1 MRTLRAW
8 IVRLCNLFKRKQQDR
23 EFAEEIESHLAMH
36 IEDNRR
42 SGMSQEEARRNA
54 LIKLGGVDNIFEE
67 HRDRRGF
74 RWLAELQRNLCY
86 AARILWKQKA
96 LSLIVIG
103 ILAFASAANT
113 AVFSVYN
120 FLFIRSF
127 PYPHSER
134 LVYVG
139 TSGGYGGYDSKSHDR
154 YREENRSFEAFGS
167 YNPDSRNY
175 SRQGEAR
182 TTSILLVTC
191 DFASV
196 FQYQP
201 ALGRGFL
208 EKEENPGEPKVVM
221 LSHSFWQREFG
232 GSVSALGET
241 LKLDGEA
248 HTVVGVL
255 PSNADFPETADLW
268 VLFQK
273 GQGDTIRGYGRLKEG
288 VSQEQA
294 QQDLTRIH
302 KSMMETRSMNEYLA
316 PPRIQSLRERLF
328 GNVGST
334 ITMLLFAA
342 GILLLIVCLNVAGI
356 MLARSESRSQE
367 MGIRTALGAS
377 RAGIIRQLLTESL
390 LLALPGVLL
399 GLLLGQFLL
408 KLIVLNVEAALNFD
422 MPSWVRLTPD
432 IPFLAFC
439 VVLTGATTAFFGL
452 APALQA
458 ARVNV
463 QHSLH
468 EASSRL
474 SASGAKRRGL
484 TILVVGEV
492 AFAVVLLVGAG
503 LLLRSWQ
510 KMLAVD
516 PGFRADH
523 VFTFN
528 IKLLPS
534 AYKGRDDSARFFER
548 FIESLRQ
555 LPGVTAASGSNVLP
569 LGGYNQFVFD
579 VEGVAPNPA
588 AGPEPAILMRWIFPD
603 YFKTMGVTL
612 LSGRDFNA
620 EDGRAKDSC
629 VAIVDQSFARRYWP
643 DADPIGK
650 RIRIRAEDNL
660 QGLWR
665 KLAGL
670 DRWMTVV
677 GLTRNVAH
685 YGLDRAIEPG
695 VYIPY
700 NKWRNS
706 QMYIL
711 VRSTVDPAGIVGPI
725 RSQLRKVD
733 PDVGIL
739 FPMTMTEVVKRSTLV
754 RRVLSI
760 VMMLFAVAALLI
772 AVAGVYGVVNYTVSR
787 RTHEIGIRMA
797 LGATRGQILSMV
809 IGGGARLMIVGA
821 ILGVAG
827 AFAASQ
833 AMRNM
838 LFGITAF
845 DVPTYFIVGAVLIGA
860 VAAATLLPARRAAN
874 IEPMRALR
882 SE

>member
-8 IVRLCNLFKRKQQDR
+8 IVRLCSLFKRKQLDY
-23 EFAEEIESHLAMH
+23 EFGEEIECHLAMH
-36 IEDNRR
+36 IEDNLRA
-42 SGMSQEEARRNA
+42 GMSPEEARRNA
-54 LIKLGGVDNIFEE
+54 LIKFGGVDRIFEE

-113 AVFSVYN
+113 AVFSIYN

-139 TSGGYGGYDSKSHDR
+139 TSGGYGGYDSESHHR

-167 YNPDSRNY
+167 YNPDYRNY
-175 SRQGEAR
+175 SRKGEAR
-182 TTSILLVTC
+182 TTTILLVTC

-208 EKEENPGEPKVVM
+208 EKEEGPGEPKVVM

-241 LKLDGEA
+241 LKLDGEV

-255 PSNADFPETADLW
+255 PSNADFPQPADLW

-288 VSQEQA
+288 VSLEQA

-316 PPRIQSLRERLF
+316 PPRLRFLREKLF

-334 ITMLLFAA
+334 ITMLLFAV

-399 GLLLGQFLL
+399 GLLMGQALLRLIAL
-408 KLIVLNVEAALNFD
+408 KLEA
-422 MPSWVRLTPD
+422 PSWVRLTPD

-484 TILVVGEV
+484 KMLVVGEL

-528 IKLLPS
+528 IKLPPP
-534 AYKGRDDSARFFER
+534 AYKGIDDSRFFER

-555 LPGVTAASGSNVLP
+555 LPGVTAASGANVLP
-569 LGGYNQFVFD
+569 LGGYNQFFFD
-579 VEGVAPNPA
+579 VEGAAPHPA
-588 AGPEPAILMRWIFPD
+588 AETGPAILMRWIFPD

-612 LSGRDFNA
+612 VSGRDFNA
-620 EDGRAKDSC
+620 EDGRAKNSC

-643 DADPIGK
+643 GADPIGK

-660 QGLWR
+660 QGQWR
-665 KLAGL
+665 KEVGL

-700 NKWRNS
+700 NKWRSS

-725 RSQLRKVD
+725 RSQLRKLD

-797 LGATRGQILSMV
+797 LGATRGQILGMV
-809 IGGGARLMIVGA
+809 AGGGARLMIVGA

>member
-1 MRTLRAW
+1 MKTLRAW
-8 IVRLCNLFKRKQQDR
+8 IVRLCSLFKRKQQDR

-36 IEDNRR
+36 IEDNLR
-42 SGMSQEEARRNA
+42 SGMSPEEARRNA
-54 LIKLGGVDNIFEE
+54 MIKFGGVDKIFEE

-74 RWLAELQRNLCY
+74 RWLSELQRNLCY
-86 AARILWKQKA
+86 AARILWKHKA

-139 TSGGYGGYDSKSHDR
+139 TSGGYGGYDSESHYR

-167 YNPDSRNY
+167 YNPDYRNY

-182 TTSILLVTC
+182 TTSILLVTY

-208 EKEENPGEPKVVM
+208 EKEEGPGEPKVVM

-232 GSVSALGET
+232 GKVSALGET
-241 LKLDGEA
+241 LKLDGEV

-255 PSNADFPETADLW
+255 PSNADFPQPADLW
-268 VLFQK
+268 VLIQK

-288 VSQEQA
+288 VSLEQA

-302 KSMMETRSMNEYLA
+302 KTMMETRSMNEYLA
-316 PPRIQSLRERLF
+316 PPRLQFLREKLF

-334 ITMLLFAA
+334 IRKLLIAA
-342 GILLLIVCLNVAGI
+342 GILLLIVCLNIAGI

-399 GLLLGQFLL
+399 GLLMGQALL
-408 KLIVLNVEAALNFD
+408 KLIALKLEA
-422 MPSWVRLTPD
+422 PSWVRLTPD

-484 TILVVGEV
+484 KMLVVGEV

-528 IKLLPS
+528 IKLPPS
-534 AYKGRDDSARFFER
+534 TYKGIDDNACFFER

-555 LPGVTAASGSNVLP
+555 LPGVTAASGANVLP
-569 LGGYNQFVFD
+569 LGGYNQFFFD
-579 VEGVAPNPA
+579 VEGVAPHPA
-588 AGPEPAILMRWIFPD
+588 AEPDPAILMRWIFPD
-603 YFKTMGVTL
+603 YFKTIGVTL
-612 LSGRDFNA
+612 VSGRDFNA
-620 EDGRAKDSC
+620 EDGRAKNSC

-643 DADPIGK
+643 GADPIGK
-650 RIRIRAEDNL
+650 HIRIRAEDNW
-660 QGLWR
+660 QGQWR
-665 KLAGL
+665 KDVGL

-700 NKWRNS
+700 NKWRSS

-725 RSQLRKVD
+725 RSQLHKLD
-733 PDVGIL
+733 PDVGIF

-809 IGGGARLMIVGA
+809 AGGGARLMIVGA

-838 LFGITAF
+838 LFGITAL

>member
-1 MRTLRAW
+1 
-8 IVRLCNLFKRKQQDR
+8 
-23 EFAEEIESHLAMH
+23 
-36 IEDNRR
+36 
-42 SGMSQEEARRNA
+42 
-54 LIKLGGVDNIFEE
+54 
-67 HRDRRGF
+67 
-74 RWLAELQRNLCY
+74 
-86 AARILWKQKA
+86 
-96 LSLIVIG
+96 
-103 ILAFASAANT
+103 
-113 AVFSVYN
+113 
-120 FLFIRSF
+120 
-127 PYPHSER
+127 
-134 LVYVG
+134 
-139 TSGGYGGYDSKSHDR
+139 
-154 YREENRSFEAFGS
+154 
-167 YNPDSRNY
+167 
-175 SRQGEAR
+175 
-182 TTSILLVTC
+182 LLVTY

-201 ALGRGFL
+201 VLGRGFL
-208 EKEENPGEPKVVM
+208 EKEEGPGEPKVVM

-241 LKLDGEA
+241 LRLDGEL

-255 PSNADFPETADLW
+255 PSNADFPEPADLW

-288 VSQEQA
+288 VSLGQA

-302 KSMMETRSMNEYLA
+302 KSMMETRSMNEQLA
-316 PPRIQSLRERLF
+316 PPRLLSLREKLF
-328 GNVGST
+328 GNVGPT

-342 GILLLIVCLNVAGI
+342 GLLLLIVCLNVAGI

-377 RAGIIRQLLTESL
+377 HAGIIRQLLTESL

-399 GLLLGQFLL
+399 GLLMGQALL
-408 KLIVLNVEAALNFD
+408 KLIALKLEA
-422 MPSWVRLTPD
+422 PSWVRLTPD

-463 QHSLH
+463 QNSLH

-484 TILVVGEV
+484 KMLVVGEV

-528 IKLLPS
+528 IKLPPP
-534 AYKGRDDSARFFER
+534 AYKGIDDNARFFER

-569 LGGYNQFVFD
+569 LGGYNQFFFD
-579 VEGVAPNPA
+579 VEGAAPHPPA
-588 AGPEPAILMRWIFPD
+588 EPDPAILMRWIFPD

-612 LSGRDFNA
+612 MSGRDFNA
-620 EDGRAKDSC
+620 EDGRAKNSC

-643 DADPIGK
+643 GADPIGK
-650 RIRIRAEDNL
+650 RIRIRAEDDW
-660 QGLWR
+660 QGQWR
-665 KLAGL
+665 KEVGL

-700 NKWRNS
+700 NKWRSS

-725 RSQLRKVD
+725 RSQLRKLD

-772 AVAGVYGVVNYTVSR
+772 AIAGVYGVVNYTVSR
-787 RTHEIGIRMA
+787 RTHEIGVRMA

-809 IGGGARLMIVGA
+809 VGGGARLMIVGA

-860 VAAATLLPARRAAN
+860 VAAATLFPARRAAN
-874 IEPMRALR
+874 IEPMRSLR

>member
-8 IVRLCNLFKRKQQDR
+8 IVRLCSLFKRQQLDR
-23 EFAEEIESHLAMH
+23 EFGEEIECHLTMH
-36 IEDNRR
+36 IEDNLR
-42 SGMSQEEARRNA
+42 SGMSSEEARRNA
-54 LIKLGGVDNIFEE
+54 LIKLGGVDQVFEE

-86 AARILWKQKA
+86 AARILRKQKT

-139 TSGGYGGYDSKSHDR
+139 TSGGYGGYDSESHYR

-167 YNPDSRNY
+167 YNPDHRNY
-175 SRQGEAR
+175 SRQGDAR
-182 TTSILLVTC
+182 TTTILLVTY

-208 EKEENPGEPKVVM
+208 EKEEGRGEPKVVM
-221 LSHSFWQREFG
+221 LSHKFWEREFG

-241 LKLDGEA
+241 LKLDGEV

-255 PSNADFPETADLW
+255 PSNADFPESGDLW

-273 GQGDTIRGYGRLKEG
+273 GQGSTIRGFGRLKEG
-288 VSQEQA
+288 VSLGQA

-302 KSMMETRSMNEYLA
+302 KSMMETRPMNDFLA
-316 PPRIQSLRERLF
+316 PPRLQFLRERLF

-342 GILLLIVCLNVAGI
+342 GVLLLIVCLNVAGI
-356 MLARSESRSQE
+356 MLARSESRSRE

-377 RAGIIRQLLTESL
+377 HAGIIRQLLTESL

-399 GLLLGQFLL
+399 GLLVGQALL
-408 KLIVLNVEAALNFD
+408 QLIALQLEA
-422 MPSWVRLTPD
+422 PSWVKLTPD

-474 SASGAKRRGL
+474 SASGSKRRGL
-484 TILVVGEV
+484 KMLVVGEV
-492 AFAVVLLVGAG
+492 ALAVVLLVGAG
-503 LLLRSWQ
+503 LLSRSWQ

-528 IKLLPS
+528 IKLAPS
-534 AYKGRDDSARFFER
+534 AYKGIDDNARFFDR

-569 LGGYNQFVFD
+569 LGGYNQFFFD
-579 VEGVAPNPA
+579 IEGADPHPA
-588 AGPEPAILMRWIFPD
+588 AEPDPAILMRWIFPD
-603 YFKTMGVTL
+603 YFKTMGITL
-612 LSGRDFNA
+612 VSGRDFNA

-643 DADPIGK
+643 GVDPIGK
-650 RIRIRAEDNL
+650 RIRIRTENDG
-660 QGLWR
+660 QRYWM
-665 KLAGL
+665 KKSGL
-670 DRWMTVV
+670 DQWMTVV

-711 VRSTVDPAGIVGPI
+711 VRSAVDPAGIVGPI
-725 RSQLRKVD
+725 RSQLHKLD
-733 PDVGIL
+733 PDVGMF

-760 VMMLFAVAALLI
+760 VLMLFAVTALLI

-787 RTHEIGIRMA
+787 RTHEIGVRMA
-797 LGATRGQILSMV
+797 LGATRGRILSMV
-809 IGGGARLMIVGA
+809 AGGGARLMTVGA

-838 LFGITAF
+838 LFGITALN
-845 DVPTYFIVGAVLIGA
+845 VPTYFIVGAVLIGA

>member
-1 MRTLRAW
+1 MKTLRAW
-8 IVRLCNLFKRKQQDR
+8 IVRLCSLFKRKQQDR

-36 IEDNRR
+36 IEDNLR
-42 SGMSQEEARRNA
+42 SGMSPEEARRNA
-54 LIKLGGVDNIFEE
+54 MIKFGGVDKIFEE

-74 RWLAELQRNLCY
+74 RWLSELQRNLCY
-86 AARILWKQKA
+86 AARILWKHKA

-139 TSGGYGGYDSKSHDR
+139 TSGGYGGYDSESHYR

-167 YNPDSRNY
+167 YNPDYRNY
-175 SRQGEAR
+175 SRQGQAR
-182 TTSILLVTC
+182 TTSILLVTY

-208 EKEENPGEPKVVM
+208 EKEEGPGEPKVVM

-232 GSVSALGET
+232 GKVSALGET
-241 LKLDGEA
+241 LKLDGEV

-255 PSNADFPETADLW
+255 PSNADFPQPADLW
-268 VLFQK
+268 VLIQK

-288 VSQEQA
+288 VSLEQA

-316 PPRIQSLRERLF
+316 PPRLQFLREKLF

-334 ITMLLFAA
+334 IRKLLIAA
-342 GILLLIVCLNVAGI
+342 GILLLIVCLNIAGI

-399 GLLLGQFLL
+399 GLLMGQALL
-408 KLIVLNVEAALNFD
+408 KLIALKLEA
-422 MPSWVRLTPD
+422 PSWVRLTPD

-484 TILVVGEV
+484 KMLVVGEV

-528 IKLLPS
+528 IKLPPS
-534 AYKGRDDSARFFER
+534 TYKGIDDNACFFER

-555 LPGVTAASGSNVLP
+555 LPGVTAASGANVLP
-569 LGGYNQFVFD
+569 LGGYNQFFFD
-579 VEGVAPNPA
+579 VEGVAPHPA
-588 AGPEPAILMRWIFPD
+588 AEPDPAILMRWIFPD
-603 YFKTMGVTL
+603 YFKTIGVTL
-612 LSGRDFNA
+612 VSGRDFNA
-620 EDGRAKDSC
+620 EDGRAKNSC

-643 DADPIGK
+643 GADPIGK
-650 RIRIRAEDNL
+650 HIRIRAEDNW
-660 QGLWR
+660 QGQWR
-665 KLAGL
+665 KDVGL

-700 NKWRNS
+700 NKWRSS

-725 RSQLRKVD
+725 RSQLHKLD
-733 PDVGIL
+733 PDVGIF

-809 IGGGARLMIVGA
+809 AGGGARLMIVGA

-838 LFGITAF
+838 LFGITAL

>member
-1 MRTLRAW
+1 MKTLRAW
-8 IVRLCNLFKRKQQDR
+8 IVRLCSLFKRKQQDR

-36 IEDNRR
+36 IEDNLR
-42 SGMSQEEARRNA
+42 SGMSPEEARRNA
-54 LIKLGGVDNIFEE
+54 MIKFGGVDKIFEE

-74 RWLAELQRNLCY
+74 RWLSELQRNLCY
-86 AARILWKQKA
+86 AARILWKHKA

-139 TSGGYGGYDSKSHDR
+139 TSGGYGGYDSESHYR

-167 YNPDSRNY
+167 YNPDYRNY

-182 TTSILLVTC
+182 TTSILLVTY

-208 EKEENPGEPKVVM
+208 EKEEGPGEPKVVM

-232 GSVSALGET
+232 GKVSALGET
-241 LKLDGEA
+241 LKLDGEV

-255 PSNADFPETADLW
+255 PSNADFPQPADLW
-268 VLFQK
+268 VLIQK

-288 VSQEQA
+288 VSLEQA

-316 PPRIQSLRERLF
+316 PPRLQFLREKLF

-334 ITMLLFAA
+334 IRKLLIAA
-342 GILLLIVCLNVAGI
+342 GILLLIVCLNIAGI

-399 GLLLGQFLL
+399 GLLMGQALL
-408 KLIVLNVEAALNFD
+408 KLIALKLEA
-422 MPSWVRLTPD
+422 PSWVRLTPD

-484 TILVVGEV
+484 KMLVVGEV

-528 IKLLPS
+528 IKLPPS
-534 AYKGRDDSARFFER
+534 TYKGIDDNACFFER

-555 LPGVTAASGSNVLP
+555 LPGVTAASGANVLP
-569 LGGYNQFVFD
+569 LGGYNQFFFD
-579 VEGVAPNPA
+579 VEGVAPHPA
-588 AGPEPAILMRWIFPD
+588 AEPDPAILMRWIFPD
-603 YFKTMGVTL
+603 YFKTIGVTL
-612 LSGRDFNA
+612 VSGRDFNA
-620 EDGRAKDSC
+620 EDGRAKNSC

-643 DADPIGK
+643 GADPIGK
-650 RIRIRAEDNL
+650 HIRIRAEDNW
-660 QGLWR
+660 QGQWR
-665 KLAGL
+665 KDVGL

-700 NKWRNS
+700 NKWRSS

-725 RSQLRKVD
+725 RSQLHKLD
-733 PDVGIL
+733 PDVGIF

-809 IGGGARLMIVGA
+809 AGGGARLMIVGA

-838 LFGITAF
+838 LFGITAL

>member
-1 MRTLRAW
+1 M
-8 IVRLCNLFKRKQQDR
+8 
-23 EFAEEIESHLAMH
+23 
-36 IEDNRR
+36 
-42 SGMSQEEARRNA
+42 
-54 LIKLGGVDNIFEE
+54 
-67 HRDRRGF
+67 
-74 RWLAELQRNLCY
+74 
-86 AARILWKQKA
+86 
-96 LSLIVIG
+96 
-103 ILAFASAANT
+103 
-113 AVFSVYN
+113 
-120 FLFIRSF
+120 
-127 PYPHSER
+127 
-134 LVYVG
+134 
-139 TSGGYGGYDSKSHDR
+139 
-154 YREENRSFEAFGS
+154 
-167 YNPDSRNY
+167 
-175 SRQGEAR
+175 
-182 TTSILLVTC
+182 
-191 DFASV
+191 
-196 FQYQP
+196 
-201 ALGRGFL
+201 
-208 EKEENPGEPKVVM
+208 
-221 LSHSFWQREFG
+221 
-232 GSVSALGET
+232 
-241 LKLDGEA
+241 
-248 HTVVGVL
+248 VGVL
-255 PSNADFPETADLW
+255 PSNADFPQPADLW

-273 GQGDTIRGYGRLKEG
+273 GQSGTIRGYGRLKEE
-288 VSQEQA
+288 VSLEQG

-316 PPRIQSLRERLF
+316 PPRLQFLREKLF
-328 GNVGST
+328 GNVGAT

-342 GILLLIVCLNVAGI
+342 AILLLIVCLNVAGM

-399 GLLLGQFLL
+399 GLLMGQALL
-408 KLIVLNVEAALNFD
+408 KLIALKLEA
-422 MPSWVRLTPD
+422 PSWVRLTPD

-458 ARVNV
+458 ARVDV

-468 EASSRL
+468 AASSRL

-484 TILVVGEV
+484 KMLVVSEV

-503 LLLRSWQ
+503 LLLRSWE

-528 IKLLPS
+528 IKLPPS
-534 AYKGRDDSARFFER
+534 AYKGIDDNARFFER
-548 FIESLRQ
+548 FIQSLRQ
-555 LPGVTAASGSNVLP
+555 LPGVTAANGSNVLP
-569 LGGYNQFVFD
+569 LGGYNQFFFD
-579 VEGVAPNPA
+579 VEGAAPHPA
-588 AGPEPAILMRWIFPD
+588 ASDPAILMRWIFPD
-603 YFKTMGVTL
+603 YFKIMGVTL
-612 LSGRDFNA
+612 VSGRDFNA
-620 EDGRAKDSC
+620 EDGRAKNSC

-643 DADPIGK
+643 GADPIGK
-650 RIRIRAEDNL
+650 RIRIRAEDDW
-660 QGLWR
+660 QGQWR
-665 KLAGL
+665 KEVGL

-700 NKWRNS
+700 YKWRSS

-725 RSQLRKVD
+725 RSQLHKLD

-797 LGATRGQILSMV
+797 LGATRGQVLRMV
-809 IGGGARLMIVGA
+809 VGGGARLMTVGA

-833 AMRNM
+833 AMRKM

-874 IEPMRALR
+874 IEPMRSLR
-882 SE
+882 SD

>member
-1 MRTLRAW
+1 MRTLRSW
-8 IVRLCNLFKRKQQDR
+8 IVRLCSLFKRKQQDR
-23 EFAEEIESHLAMH
+23 EFAEEMESHLAMH
-36 IEDNRR
+36 IEDNLRA
-42 SGMSQEEARRNA
+42 GMSPEEARRNA
-54 LIKLGGVDNIFEE
+54 LIKFGGVDNIFEE

-139 TSGGYGGYDSKSHDR
+139 TSGGYGGYDSESHYR

-167 YNPDSRNY
+167 YNPDYRNY

-182 TTSILLVTC
+182 TTSILLVTY

-208 EKEENPGEPKVVM
+208 EREEGPGEPKVVM

-241 LKLDGEA
+241 LKLDGEV

-255 PSNADFPETADLW
+255 PSNADFPEPADLW

-273 GQGDTIRGYGRLKEG
+273 GQGTTIRGFGRLKEG
-288 VSQEQA
+288 VSLGQA

-302 KSMMETRSMNEYLA
+302 KSMMETRSMNDFLA
-316 PPRIQSLRERLF
+316 PPRLQFLRERLF
-328 GNVGST
+328 GNVGLT

-342 GILLLIVCLNVAGI
+342 GILLLIVCFNVAGM
-356 MLARSESRSQE
+356 MLARSESRSRE

-399 GLLLGQFLL
+399 GLLMGQALL
-408 KLIVLNVEAALNFD
+408 KLIALNLIALNLEA
-422 MPSWVRLTPD
+422 PSWVRLTPD

-463 QHSLH
+463 LHSLH
-468 EASSRL
+468 ETSSRL

-484 TILVVGEV
+484 KMLVVGEV

-528 IKLLPS
+528 IKLPPS
-534 AYKGRDDSARFFER
+534 AYKGIDDNARFFDR

-555 LPGVTAASGSNVLP
+555 LPGVTAASGANVLP
-569 LGGYNQFVFD
+569 LGGYNRFFFD
-579 VEGVAPNPA
+579 VEGAAPHPA
-588 AGPEPAILMRWIFPD
+588 FEPDPAILMRWIFPD

-612 LSGRDFNA
+612 VSGRDFNA
-620 EDGRAKDSC
+620 EDGRAKNSC

-643 DADPIGK
+643 GADPIGK
-650 RIRIRAEDNL
+650 RIRIRTENDG
-660 QGLWR
+660 QREGM
-665 KLAGL
+665 KESGL

-700 NKWRNS
+700 NKWRSS

-711 VRSTVDPAGIVGPI
+711 VRSTVDPAGIVGPM
-725 RSQLRKVD
+725 RSQLRKLD

-754 RRVLSI
+754 RRVLSM

-787 RTHEIGIRMA
+787 RTHEIGVRMA

-821 ILGVAG
+821 ILGVAS

-838 LFGITAF
+838 LFGITGF

-874 IEPMRALR
+874 IEPMRSLR

>member
-1 MRTLRAW
+1 MKTIRAW
-8 IVRLCNLFKRKQQDR
+8 IVRLCSLFKRKQQDR

-36 IEDNRR
+36 IEDNLR
-42 SGMSQEEARRNA
+42 SGMSPEEARRNA
-54 LIKLGGVDNIFEE
+54 LIKLGGVDKIFEE

-139 TSGGYGGYDSKSHDR
+139 TSGGYGGYDSESHYR

-167 YNPDSRNY
+167 YNPDYRNY

-182 TTSILLVTC
+182 TTSILLVTY
-191 DFASV
+191 DFAFV

-208 EKEENPGEPKVVM
+208 EKEEGPGEPKAVM
-221 LSHSFWQREFG
+221 LSYSFWQREFG

-241 LKLDGEA
+241 LKLDGEV

-273 GQGDTIRGYGRLKEG
+273 KQGGTIRGYGRLKEG
-288 VSQEQA
+288 VSLEQA
-294 QQDLTRIH
+294 RQDLTRIH
-302 KSMMETRSMNEYLA
+302 KSMMETRSMNDSLA
-316 PPRIQSLRERLF
+316 PPRLQFLRERLF
-328 GNVGST
+328 GNVGLT
-334 ITMLLFAA
+334 IAMLLFAA
-342 GILLLIVCLNVAGI
+342 GILLLIVCLNVAGM

-399 GLLLGQFLL
+399 GLLMGQALL
-408 KLIVLNVEAALNFD
+408 KLIALKLEA
-422 MPSWVRLTPD
+422 PSWVRLTPD

-439 VVLTGATTAFFGL
+439 AVLTGATTAFFGL

-484 TILVVGEV
+484 KMLVVGEV

-528 IKLLPS
+528 IKLPPS
-534 AYKGRDDSARFFER
+534 AYKGIDDTARFFER
-548 FIESLRQ
+548 FVQSLRQ

-569 LGGYNQFVFD
+569 LGGYNQFFFD
-579 VEGVAPNPA
+579 VEGAAPRPPA
-588 AGPEPAILMRWIFPD
+588 EPDPAILMRWIFPD

-612 LSGRDFNA
+612 VSGRDFSA
-620 EDGRAKDSC
+620 EDGRAKNSC

-643 DADPIGK
+643 GADPIGK
-650 RIRIRAEDNL
+650 RIRIRTENDG
-660 QGLWR
+660 QREWM
-665 KLAGL
+665 KESGL

-685 YGLDRAIEPG
+685 YGLGRAIEPG

-725 RSQLRKVD
+725 RSQLRKLD
-733 PDVGIL
+733 PDVGIF
-739 FPMTMTEVVKRSTLV
+739 FPITMTEVVKRFTLV

-760 VMMLFAVAALLI
+760 VMTLFAVAALLI

-797 LGATRGQILSMV
+797 LGATRGQVLSMV
-809 IGGGARLMIVGA
+809 VGGGARLMIVGA
-821 ILGVAG
+821 ILGLAG

-874 IEPMRALR
+874 IEPMRSLR

>member
-1 MRTLRAW
+1 MKTLRAW
-8 IVRLCNLFKRKQQDR
+8 IVRLCSLFKRKQQDR

-36 IEDNRR
+36 IEDNLR
-42 SGMSQEEARRNA
+42 SGMSPEEARRNA
-54 LIKLGGVDNIFEE
+54 MIKFGGVDKIFEE

-74 RWLAELQRNLCY
+74 RWLSELQRNLCY
-86 AARILWKQKA
+86 AARILWKHKA

-139 TSGGYGGYDSKSHDR
+139 TSGGYGGYDSESHYR

-167 YNPDSRNY
+167 YNPDYRNY

-182 TTSILLVTC
+182 TTSILLVTY

-208 EKEENPGEPKVVM
+208 EKEEGPGEPKVVM

-232 GSVSALGET
+232 GKVSALGET
-241 LKLDGEA
+241 LKLDGEV

-255 PSNADFPETADLW
+255 PSNADFPQPADLW
-268 VLFQK
+268 VLIQK

-288 VSQEQA
+288 VSLEQA

-316 PPRIQSLRERLF
+316 PPRLQFLREKLF

-334 ITMLLFAA
+334 IRKLLIAA
-342 GILLLIVCLNVAGI
+342 GILLLIVCLNIAGI

-399 GLLLGQFLL
+399 GLLMGQALL
-408 KLIVLNVEAALNFD
+408 KLIALKLEA
-422 MPSWVRLTPD
+422 PSWVRLTPD

-484 TILVVGEV
+484 KMLVVGEV

-528 IKLLPS
+528 IKLPPS
-534 AYKGRDDSARFFER
+534 AYKGIDDNARFFER

-555 LPGVTAASGSNVLP
+555 LPGVTAASGANVLP
-569 LGGYNQFVFD
+569 LGGYNQFFFD
-579 VEGVAPNPA
+579 VEGVAPHPA
-588 AGPEPAILMRWIFPD
+588 AEPDPAILMRWIFPD
-603 YFKTMGVTL
+603 YFKTIGVTL
-612 LSGRDFNA
+612 VSGRDFNA
-620 EDGRAKDSC
+620 EDGRAKNSC

-643 DADPIGK
+643 GADPIGK
-650 RIRIRAEDNL
+650 HIRIRAEDNW
-660 QGLWR
+660 QGQWR
-665 KLAGL
+665 KDVGL

-700 NKWRNS
+700 NKWRSS

-725 RSQLRKVD
+725 RSQLHKLD
-733 PDVGIL
+733 PDVGIF

-809 IGGGARLMIVGA
+809 AGGGARLMIVGA

-838 LFGITAF
+838 LFGITAL

>member
-8 IVRLCNLFKRKQQDR
+8 IVRLCSLFKRKQQDR
-23 EFAEEIESHLAMH
+23 EFAEEMESHLAMH
-36 IEDNRR
+36 IADNLR
-42 SGMSQEEARRNA
+42 SGISPEEARQNA
-54 LIKLGGVDNIFEE
+54 LIKLGGVDKIFEE

-96 LSLIVIG
+96 LTLIVIG

-120 FLFIRSF
+120 FLFMRSF

-139 TSGGYGGYDSKSHDR
+139 TSGGYGGYDSESHYR
-154 YREENRSFEAFGS
+154 YREENQRFEAVGS
-167 YNPDSRNY
+167 CNPEYCNY

-182 TTSILLVTC
+182 TTSILLVSY
-191 DFASV
+191 DLASV

-208 EKEENPGEPKVVM
+208 EKEEGTGEPKVVM

-241 LKLDGEA
+241 LKLDGEV

-255 PSNADFPETADLW
+255 PSHADFPNIGWLMEPADMW

-273 GQGDTIRGYGRLKEG
+273 GQGGTVRGYGRLKEG
-288 VSQEQA
+288 VSLGQA

-302 KSMMETRSMNEYLA
+302 KSMMETRLVNDFLA
-316 PPRIQSLRERLF
+316 PPRLQFLRERLF

-334 ITMLLFAA
+334 ITILLVAA
-342 GILLLIVCLNVAGI
+342 GMILLIVCLNVAGM

-399 GLLLGQFLL
+399 GLLMGQALL
-408 KLIVLNVEAALNFD
+408 KLLALKIEA
-422 MPSWVRLTPD
+422 PSWVRLTPD

-463 QHSLH
+463 QYSLH

-484 TILVVGEV
+484 KMLVVGEV
-492 AFAVVLLVGAG
+492 ALAVVLLVGAG
-503 LLLRSWQ
+503 LLVRSWQ

-516 PGFRADH
+516 QGFRADH

-528 IKLLPS
+528 IKLPPS
-534 AYKGRDDSARFFER
+534 AYKGIDDNARFFDR

-555 LPGVTAASGSNVLP
+555 LPGVTAVSGSNVLP
-569 LGGYNQFVFD
+569 LGGYNQFSFD
-579 VEGVAPNPA
+579 VEGAVPYPA
-588 AGPEPAILMRWIFPD
+588 AEPNPAILMRWVFPD
-603 YFKTMGVTL
+603 YFKTMGVAL
-612 LSGRDFNA
+612 VSGRDFKA
-620 EDGRAKDSC
+620 EDGRAKNSC

-643 DADPIGK
+643 GADPVGK
-650 RIRIRAEDNL
+650 RIRIRTENDG
-660 QGLWR
+660 QREGM
-665 KLAGL
+665 KESSL

-700 NKWRNS
+700 NKWRSS

-711 VRSTVDPAGIVGPI
+711 VRSTVDPAGIIGPI
-725 RSQLRKVD
+725 RSQLHKLD

-739 FPMTMTEVVKRSTLV
+739 FPMTMTEVVERSTLV

-760 VMMLFAVAALLI
+760 VMMLFGVAALLI

-787 RTHEIGIRMA
+787 RTHEIGVRMA

-809 IGGGARLMIVGA
+809 VGGGARLMIVGA

-827 AFAASQ
+827 AFAASR

-838 LFGITAF
+838 LLGITVF

-874 IEPMRALR
+874 IEPMRLLR